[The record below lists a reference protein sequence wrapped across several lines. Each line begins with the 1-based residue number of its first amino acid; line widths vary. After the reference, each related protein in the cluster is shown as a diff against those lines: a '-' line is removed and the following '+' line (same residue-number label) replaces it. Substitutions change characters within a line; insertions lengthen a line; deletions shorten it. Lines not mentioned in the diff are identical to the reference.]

1 MQVMLK
7 KINRRSKLIRKEER
21 VVCNNLKKKRIFLEE
36 DNFDIM
42 SILKQA
48 AKIQAFDHKRAPVQE
63 KEVDSSLSVD

>member
-1 MQVMLK
+1 
-7 KINRRSKLIRKEER
+7 
-21 VVCNNLKKKRIFLEE
+21 LEE

-48 AKIQAFDHKRAPVQE
+48 AKIQAFDHKKAPVQE